1 MNVFVQREPPRPPCA
16 PFPAPVCMSRSLQRS
31 QFSTASPDIDEKAI
45 RDPDPRKMCAEIA
58 RAKAEALVGRLD
70 RPGLLITSDQVGIY
84 ACIFFVERLF
94 PFSFLLSSV
103 VSVYFPLL
111 KCLGVSCD
119 HGLYLAI
126 IHVLTTTKLLLLL
139 LSLLPVAE
147 GSGGASLD
155 AHV

>member
-1 MNVFVQREPPRPPCA
+1 MSVFVQREPPRPPSA

-84 ACIFFVERLF
+84 TCIFFVERLC
-94 PFSFLLSSV
+94 SFLV
-103 VSVYFPLL
+103 
-111 KCLGVSCD
+111 
-119 HGLYLAI
+119 
-126 IHVLTTTKLLLLL
+126 
-139 LSLLPVAE
+139 
-147 GSGGASLD
+147 
-155 AHV
+155 